1 MPVANRVT
9 LGFAIALACG
19 TFVPAK
25 ADVMEELAPTGKT
38 VCGDRSRA
46 GALRALR
53 DQG

>member
-1 MPVANRVT
+1 MPSPIAR

-19 TFVPAK
+19 AFVPAK
-25 ADVMEELAPTGKT
+25 ADVMEELAPTGKLR
-38 VCGDRSRA
+38 VAIAVRA